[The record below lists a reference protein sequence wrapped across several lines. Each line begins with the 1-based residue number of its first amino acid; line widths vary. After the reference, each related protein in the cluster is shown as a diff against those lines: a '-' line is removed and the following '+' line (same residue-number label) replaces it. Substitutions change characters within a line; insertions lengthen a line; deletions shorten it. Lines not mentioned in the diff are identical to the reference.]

1 VQPVRSICSTVS
13 LSSGGRCDFI
23 KKYNLKEK
31 GCKT

>member
-1 VQPVRSICSTVS
+1 MGILAAGA